1 MERINQNDVDCFLL
15 QMERISAA
23 PPQKEKLQEEWYRFP
38 GFIMWIPEIF
48 RLAEQETAEEI
59 FWSENLPDALFLT
72 EEKTAGI
79 TLQKMKDAVM
89 QGEESGAELIRNIR
103 QLLEKLDDRTVCYG
117 MGEEE
122 GRIKVHWLE
131 YKSFAADGRVYN
143 VLFVFQ
149 AGQDWILGTFYCPFE
164 EYGQWQPTVWEIL
177 RTIREEQ
184 NEGI

>member
-1 MERINQNDVDCFLL
+1 MKGVD
-15 QMERISAA
+15 
-23 PPQKEKLQEEWYRFP
+23 
-38 GFIMWIPEIF
+38 
-48 RLAEQETAEEI
+48 TADPI
-59 FWSENLPDALFLT
+59 GD
-72 EEKTAGI
+72 
-79 TLQKMKDAVM
+79 
-89 QGEESGAELIRNIR
+89 IRM
-103 QLLEKLDDRTVCYG
+103 LLEKLDDRTVCYG

-143 VLFVFQ
+143 VLFIFQ